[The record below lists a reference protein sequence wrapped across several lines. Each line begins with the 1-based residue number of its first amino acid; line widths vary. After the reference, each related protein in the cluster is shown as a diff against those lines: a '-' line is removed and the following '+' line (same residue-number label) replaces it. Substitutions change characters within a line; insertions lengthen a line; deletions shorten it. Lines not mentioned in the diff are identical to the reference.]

1 MKDFWALKRN
11 PSVSVIPQESHA
23 QKCEGVGGI
32 TFHSRKKKKAEY
44 MPLGKSQ
51 LWVVTRDSRADP
63 EAEAKP
69 PDSEGHFT
77 IQRTSWGWS
86 GV

>member
-1 MKDFWALKRN
+1 
-11 PSVSVIPQESHA
+11 
-23 QKCEGVGGI
+23 
-32 TFHSRKKKKAEY
+32 

-51 LWVVTRDSRADP
+51 LWVATWDSWADP
-63 EAEAKP
+63 ELEAKP